1 MYILILVTIMWNSH
15 DSSPY
20 RMLHCTRFAILLAFL
35 LTSLMVTSALI
46 TNASTD
52 PHDSGYGHGCDDA
65 GISDPSDRYI
75 NQPEKGPSFHSDTF
89 MQGYYDGYDAC
100 SKSTEGIS
108 SPETETFKIDATIN
122 LDRQAIL
129 EVNGNN
135 LGDAWFTVN
144 GQRYGEGTYY
154 DMIDWVYD
162 DDVEKRGINTNSLSR
177 VIELPYS
184 LEPGQDIQ
192 VCLNDDK
199 DYHVCKIIVNSEEK
213 RPEKVIFTYP

>member
-1 MYILILVTIMWNSH
+1 MYILILVTIMLDSH
-15 DSSPY
+15 DSLPY
-20 RMLHCTRFAILLAFL
+20 RILHCTRFAILFTFL

-52 PHDSGYGHGCDDA
+52 PHDSGYDHGCNDA
-65 GISDPSDRYI
+65 GILDPSNRYI
-75 NQPEKGPSFHSDTF
+75 NQPEKGPSFHTDTF

-100 SKSTEGIS
+100 SQSTKGIS
-108 SPETETFKIDATIN
+108 SSETETFKIDATIN
-122 LDRQAIL
+122 FDRQAIL

-154 DMIDWVYD
+154 DIIDWVYD

>member
-1 MYILILVTIMWNSH
+1 M
-15 DSSPY
+15 
-20 RMLHCTRFAILLAFL
+20 
-35 LTSLMVTSALI
+35 

-52 PHDSGYGHGCDDA
+52 PYNSGYDHGCNDA

-75 NQPEKGPSFHSDTF
+75 NQPEKGPSFHTDTF

-100 SKSTEGIS
+100 SHGTENVT
-108 SPETETFKIDATIN
+108 SPDIETFKIDATIN

-129 EVNGNN
+129 EANGSN

-154 DMIDWVYD
+154 DMTDWVYD
-162 DDVEKRGINTNSLSR
+162 DDVEICGINTNSLSR
-177 VIELPYS
+177 VLELPYS

-192 VCLNDDK
+192 VCLDDDK
-199 DYHVCKIIVNSEEK
+199 GYHICDIIVNSEEK
-213 RPEKVIFTYP
+213 RPEKVNFTYP